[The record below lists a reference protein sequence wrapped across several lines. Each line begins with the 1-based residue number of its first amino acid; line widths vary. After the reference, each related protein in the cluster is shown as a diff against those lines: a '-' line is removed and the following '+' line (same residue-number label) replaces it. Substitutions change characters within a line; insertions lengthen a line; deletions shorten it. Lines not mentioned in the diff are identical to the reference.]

1 MLYLY
6 IFLKLCY
13 KTYDRETP
21 KNIIIKKG
29 ASTQSD
35 SDPLF

>member
-21 KNIIIKKG
+21 KNIKKG

-35 SDPLF
+35 NDPLF

>member
-21 KNIIIKKG
+21 KNIKKKG